1 MKAKTFF
8 IGFFAVVAV
17 LAGVSLYLS
26 LTVDR
31 ADKTLTAV
39 AAPDA
44 KYKAV
49 KITLSGEG
57 PPPFCID
64 SIAVILGAYPDNFAE
79 RDKAYLVY
87 SGPCAADRAAAP
99 KIEWLSNTALQIT
112 YAKAAAATKS
122 PAIKDLDV
130 TKTVH
135 VTFVERK

>member
-1 MKAKTFF
+1 VKAKTFF
-8 IGFFAVVAV
+8 FGFFAVVAL
-17 LAGVSLYLS
+17 LAAVSLYLS

-31 ADKTLTAV
+31 ADKSITSV
-39 AAPDA
+39 AAPDN

-64 SIAVILGAYPDNFAE
+64 GIAVILGVYPDSFAE

-87 SGPCAADRAAAP
+87 SGPCAADRSAWP
-99 KIEWLSNTALQIT
+99 KIEWKSNTDLAIT
-112 YAKAAAATKS
+112 YAKESAATKS
-122 PAIKDLDV
+122 PVIKDIDV

-135 VTFVERK
+135 VTFVGR

>member
-1 MKAKTFF
+1 MKAKPFF

-17 LAGVSLYLS
+17 LAAVSLYLS
-26 LTVDR
+26 LTVNR

-39 AAPDA
+39 VAPDN

-64 SIAVILGAYPDNFAE
+64 GIAVILGVYPDNFAE

-87 SGPCAADRAAAP
+87 SGPCAADRTTLP
-99 KIEWLSNTALQIT
+99 KIEWKSNTELQIT
-112 YAKAAAATKS
+112 YAKEAAGAKS
-122 PAIKDLDV
+122 PVIKDLDV

-135 VTFVERK
+135 VTFVARD

>member
-17 LAGVSLYLS
+17 LASVSLYLS

-31 ADKTLTAV
+31 ADKTLTAFP
-39 AAPDA
+39 APDN

-49 KITLSGEG
+49 RITLSGDG

-64 SIAVILGAYPDNFAE
+64 SIAVILGVYPDNFAE

-87 SGPCAADRAAAP
+87 SAPCAASP
-99 KIEWLSNTALQIT
+99 KIEWLSNAALQIS
-112 YAKAAAATKS
+112 YAKNSAAKAL
-122 PAIKDLDV
+122 KDHDV

-135 VTFVERK
+135 VTFVEK

>member
-1 MKAKTFF
+1 MKAKPFF

-17 LAGVSLYLS
+17 LASVSLYLS

-31 ADKTLTAV
+31 ADKTLTAFP
-39 AAPDA
+39 APDT

-49 KITLSGEG
+49 KITLSGDG

-64 SIAVILGAYPDNFAE
+64 SIAVILGVYPDNFSE

-87 SGPCAADRAAAP
+87 SAPCAASP
-99 KIEWLSNTALQIT
+99 KIEWLSNTELQISYT
-112 YAKAAAATKS
+112 KNAAAKAL
-122 PAIKDLDV
+122 KDHDV

-135 VTFVERK
+135 VTFVTR

>member
-17 LAGVSLYLS
+17 LAAGSLYLS

-31 ADKTLTAV
+31 ADKTLTAF
-39 AAPDA
+39 AAPDS

-64 SIAVILGAYPDNFAE
+64 SIAVILGVYPDDFAE

-87 SGPCAADRAAAP
+87 SGPCAADRAASP
-99 KIEWLSNTALQIT
+99 KIEWLSNTELQIT
-112 YAKAAAATKS
+112 YAKESAAAKS
-122 PAIKDLDV
+122 PVIKDHDV

-135 VTFVERK
+135 VTFVVRD

>member
-1 MKAKTFF
+1 VKAKTFF
-8 IGFFAVVAV
+8 IGFFAVVAL
-17 LAGVSLYLS
+17 LAAGSLYLS

-31 ADKTLTAV
+31 AEKALTAV
-39 AAPDA
+39 AAPDN

-64 SIAVILGAYPDNFAE
+64 GIAVILGVYPDNFAE

-87 SGPCAADRAAAP
+87 SGPCAADRKAWP
-99 KIEWLSNTALQIT
+99 KIEWKSNTDLQIT
-112 YAKAAAATKS
+112 YEREFAAAKS
-122 PAIKDLDV
+122 PAIKDHDV

>member
-1 MKAKTFF
+1 VKAKPFF

-17 LAGVSLYLS
+17 LAAVSLYLS

-31 ADKTLTAV
+31 ADKTLTAFP
-39 AAPDA
+39 APDT

-49 KITLSGEG
+49 RITLSGDG

-64 SIAVILGAYPDNFAE
+64 SIAVILGVYPDNFAE

-87 SGPCAADRAAAP
+87 SAPCAADRAVSP
-99 KIEWLSNTALQIT
+99 KIEWLSNTELTIT
-112 YAKAAAATKS
+112 HAAVSDAK
-122 PAIKDLDV
+122 PPRLKDHDV

-135 VTFVERK
+135 VKFVEK